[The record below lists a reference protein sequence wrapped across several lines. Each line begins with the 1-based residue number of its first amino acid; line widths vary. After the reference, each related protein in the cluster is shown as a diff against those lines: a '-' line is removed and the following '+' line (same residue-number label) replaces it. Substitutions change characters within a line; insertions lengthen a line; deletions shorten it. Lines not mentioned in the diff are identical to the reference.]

1 MPCATQNE
9 INETQAQALANNGV
23 KFVAEGANMPSNSA
37 AVKVYKQH
45 GIYYGPGK
53 AANAGGVA
61 VSALEMSQNS
71 MRQRW
76 TKDQVDDTLQGIMK
90 NIFQSCL
97 TACETY
103 DLGLDYAS
111 GADIASFEK
120 IVELMLI
127 HGVV

>member
-1 MPCATQNE
+1 
-9 INETQAQALANNGV
+9 
-23 KFVAEGANMPSNSA
+23 
-37 AVKVYKQH
+37 
-45 GIYYGPGK
+45 
-53 AANAGGVA
+53 
-61 VSALEMSQNS
+61 

-76 TKDQVDDTLQGIMK
+76 TSEEVDEKLQGIMK
-90 NIFQSCL
+90 RIFQSCL

-111 GADIASFEK
+111 GADIASFEN